1 MLCARRFW
9 VTTAVTVI
17 TGFPAAAFAG
27 DQLPQMD
34 FANPYTSGQVVWMV
48 VIMVALYYSLSRR
61 ALPAIG
67 GIIENRRSR
76 IAADL
81 NAAQEAK
88 IVAERAAAEL
98 NRTIMTARQ
107 ASQAQIA
114 EAIANAKREAQQK
127 AEHLNARLATEL
139 ARAEAAIEAARQSA
153 LAALPLIAEDVA
165 GSLVQHLVGVEPD
178 RRVLAKALKSA
189 RS

>member
-1 MLCARRFW
+1 MPCGRRFW
-9 VTTAVTVI
+9 VTATATMI

-27 DQLPQMD
+27 EQLPQMD

-88 IVAERAAAEL
+88 VAAERTAAEL
-98 NRTIMTARQ
+98 NRAIMTARQ
-107 ASQAQIA
+107 ASQALIA
-114 EAIANAKREAQQK
+114 EAIANAKREAQQES
-127 AEHLNARLATEL
+127 AHLNARLATEL
-139 ARAEAAIEAARQSA
+139 ARAEAAIEAARQNA

-165 GSLVQHLVGVEPD
+165 DSLVQRLVGAEPD
-178 RRVLAKALKSA
+178 RRALAKALKSA
-189 RS
+189 QS